1 MIDSTREQVSKIQA
15 LITLLGDDNT
25 SIRDVA
31 RQHLFEFG
39 QEAEEYLRQATFAD
53 LEGKVRIEARHVL
66 EKIRREDFVSSF
78 YLLGLLDDQQF
89 DLEHAVFLLARV
101 GYPDLDS
108 APYRAELDELAH
120 SVQRSTAG
128 LDPVTEGREIVL
140 RMSKVL
146 HEQHGFSGN
155 NEDYYD
161 PDNSYLHRVLERR
174 TGIPVSLSTLYLLIA
189 RRLNLVIRGVNL
201 PIHFICQYVAGDDSF
216 LFDPFHQGRLITR
229 AECMRILQ
237 GASQKFEEHMLRPV
251 RPRSILVRMIRNLV
265 WIYYQR
271 DEMEKVAM
279 LDHLILLLRAK
290 ESEL

>member
-128 LDPVTEGREIVL
+128 LDPVTEGREIML
-140 RMSKVL
+140 RMSI
-146 HEQHGFSGN
+146 SN
-155 NEDYYD
+155 
-161 PDNSYLHRVLERR
+161 
-174 TGIPVSLSTLYLLIA
+174 
-189 RRLNLVIRGVNL
+189 
-201 PIHFICQYVAGDDSF
+201 
-216 LFDPFHQGRLITR
+216 
-229 AECMRILQ
+229 
-237 GASQKFEEHMLRPV
+237 
-251 RPRSILVRMIRNLV
+251 
-265 WIYYQR
+265 
-271 DEMEKVAM
+271 
-279 LDHLILLLRAK
+279 
-290 ESEL
+290 